1 MILPVIFF
9 AMNLLSGSEMMDLW
23 SDREIVMPG
32 TGKWELTSFHGRI
45 LATGNGEARFS
56 IPPLVSGTTLDAAL
70 IRNNRKQRLR
80 FHSPK
85 PLTGINAGMLELPEK
100 QKRALIR
107 LGVPSSS
114 KKDRPEIWFCGAFPP
129 NGTGRIFLVF
139 PDRRD
144 FPMNIGN
151 VYDEISLIRAK
162 NHGRLSVLYEKKE
175 QLLDLTGVFFCA
187 VLRKGEK
194 TTVVFSPEMDLDE
207 IENILLIKQILKE
220 ESKK

>member
-1 MILPVIFF
+1 
-9 AMNLLSGSEMMDLW
+9 
-23 SDREIVMPG
+23 MPCRRK
-32 TGKWELTSFHGRI
+32 T
-45 LATGNGEARFS
+45 AY
-56 IPPLVSGTTLDAAL
+56 DA
-70 IRNNRKQRLR
+70 
-80 FHSPK
+80 
-85 PLTGINAGMLELPEK
+85 NAGFYIQTERYEDRWGGILSARRIDALLGAARSD
-100 QKRALIR
+100 KRTWLLFR
-107 LGVPSSS
+107 RVS
-114 KKDRPEIWFCGAFPP
+114 KKIGIPEPP
-129 NGTGRIFLVF
+129 PKF
-139 PDRRD
+139 
-144 FPMNIGN
+144 GN